1 MAADTK
7 YKSLKVLFETDSI
20 HKMSEII
27 ELFPSKIAEDLNI
40 NYSRFAKKL
49 YKPEQFSVKEIIRF
63 AQLIDVS
70 PQLIAKV
77 IIANAEANMTKK

>member
-1 MAADTK
+1 M
-7 YKSLKVLFETDSI
+7 FETNSI
-20 HKMSEII
+20 HKMSEIV
-27 ELFPSKIAEDLNI
+27 ELFPSKIADDLKI
-40 NYSRFAKKL
+40 NYGRFVKKL
-49 YKPEQFSVKEIIRF
+49 YKPEQFSVKEIVRF